1 MNYRTALLVL
11 LLAPAAPACFQELD
25 PCAAGGPNCP
35 ATTGPLNS
43 TNTSAIVY
51 ADGGVCPAGMVVGG
65 GDGIGGHG
73 VCIPADTTTPP
84 IQLNEVDDGAA
95 TTDPCVKTDEQSL
108 QIRTTYCSM
117 CHSGASATMT
127 MAGFG
132 LVLNDKA
139 LETAVS
145 QLVTSADGGSVRLV
159 IPGDP
164 DDSRLYNFVAGD
176 VMPPAGNPHPTVSDI
191 SVIRAWIECLATE
204 AGGTASDTSTASPTS
219 SSDAGSASTASGN
232 DAGAD

>member
-1 MNYRTALLVL
+1 M
-11 LLAPAAPACFQELD
+11 
-25 PCAAGGPNCP
+25 
-35 ATTGPLNS
+35 
-43 TNTSAIVY
+43 
-51 ADGGVCPAGMVVGG
+51 
-65 GDGIGGHG
+65 
-73 VCIPADTTTPP
+73 
-84 IQLNEVDDGAA
+84 
-95 TTDPCVKTDEQSL
+95 KTDEQSL

-117 CHSGASATMT
+117 CLKWGRRDDDD
-127 MAGFG
+127 GG
-132 LVLNDKA
+132 LTVLNDKA

-176 VMPPAGNPHPTVSDI
+176 VMPPAGNPHPTVSV

-232 DAGAD
+232 DASAD